1 MVNGGLP
8 RTVKIER
15 TIRYRLD
22 LQIIC
27 VDKKNPPEETP
38 ADHHVLTYETRL

>member
-27 VDKKNPPEETP
+27 ANKKIRRRK
-38 ADHHVLTYETRL
+38 LRRIIMC